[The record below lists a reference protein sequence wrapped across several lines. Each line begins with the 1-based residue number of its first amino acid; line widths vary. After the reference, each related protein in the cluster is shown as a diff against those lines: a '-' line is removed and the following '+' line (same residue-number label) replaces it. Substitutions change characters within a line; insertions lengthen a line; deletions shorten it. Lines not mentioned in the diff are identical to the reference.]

1 MGLFMSFCV
10 SSILYIYI
18 YRPFLQML
26 QILVDFEDSH
36 PSVIAAPGPLVWV
49 LQNHEEKV
57 NVGAQFLKAS

>member
-1 MGLFMSFCV
+1 
-10 SSILYIYI
+10 
-18 YRPFLQML
+18 ML